1 MLGKLLKHEFTATG
15 RIMLPALAAVTGITL
30 LANLLLR
37 FGDALAQKLRLLS
50 ALFVLVI
57 VAAVVAVIAVEILTI
72 VLMVLRFYRHILGPE
87 GYLTHALP
95 VNVHQLV
102 WSKIIVSAVW
112 IVVTNLLVFLLFMLT
127 LSFAGQ
133 LNLAEIFRGFPS
145 WREIVEVL
153 GQLGISEARISTLIL
168 EIVLMIL
175 ASLLVTCLHFYAAM
189 TLGHIF
195 PKNKILLS
203 VLIFVGINVVFSVL
217 SMVGSFGLQTLLR
230 DSVYAGFDDAMVML
244 VRLFDFALILQL
256 IEAAILYFATT
267 LGLKKGLNLA

>member
-1 MLGKLLKHEFTATG
+1 MLGKLLKHEFVATG
-15 RIMLPALAAVTGITL
+15 RIMLPVLAAVTGITL

-37 FGDALAQKLRLLS
+37 FGDVLAQRLRLLTV
-50 ALFVLVI
+50 LF
-57 VAAVVAVIAVEILTI
+57 AFVVMAAVIAVIAAEIMTI
-72 VLMVLRFYRHILGPE
+72 VLMVMRFYRHILGPE

-112 IVVTNLLVFLLFMLT
+112 IVVTNLLIFLLFMMS

-133 LNLAEIFRGFPS
+133 LNLAEIFRDFPS

-153 GQLGISEARISTLIL
+153 GQLGISEARLNAFII
-168 EIVLMIL
+168 EFVLMIL

-195 PKNKILLS
+195 PKDKILLS
-203 VLIFVGINVVFSVL
+203 VLIFVGINVVFSVI
-217 SMVGSFGLQTLLR
+217 SMVGTFGLQFLLR
-230 DSVYAGFDDAMVML
+230 NSAYADFDAAMVMMM
-244 VRLFDFALILQL
+244 RIFDFTLVLEL
-256 IEAAILYFATT
+256 IEAAVLYVATV

>member
-15 RIMLPALAAVTGITL
+15 RIMLPVLAAVTGITL

-37 FGDALAQKLRLLS
+37 FGDALAEKLRLLS
-50 ALFVLVI
+50 VLF
-57 VAAVVAVIAVEILTI
+57 AFVVFAAVIAVIAAEIMTI
-72 VLMVLRFYRHILGPE
+72 VLLVMRFYRHVLGPE

-112 IVVTNLLVFLLFMLT
+112 IVVTNLLVILLFMLS

-133 LNLAEIFRGFPS
+133 LNLAEIFRDFPS
-145 WREIVEVL
+145 WREIVETL
-153 GQLGISEARISTLIL
+153 GYIGISEARLNALII
-168 EIVLMIL
+168 EFVLMIL
-175 ASLLVTCLHFYAAM
+175 ASLLVTSLHFYAAM

-195 PKNKILLS
+195 PKDKILLS
-203 VLIFVGINVVFSVL
+203 VLIFVGINVVFSVI
-217 SMVGSFGLQTLLR
+217 SMVGTFGLQFLLR
-230 DSVYAGFDDAMVML
+230 DSAYADFDAAMVMMM
-244 VRLFDFALILQL
+244 RIFDFTLVLEL
-256 IEAAILYFATT
+256 IEAAVLYIATV